1 MMCEGA
7 ITSILPTETL
17 NHFGQVRGQQVY
29 SFMFSSFGVSAI
41 FGSFL
46 VGLLQYKI
54 GYEGMLSICFVFTVL
69 SVILTFIYKSGNKFD
84 YQSRL

>member
-17 NHFGQVRGQQVY
+17 NHYGQIRGQEVY

-41 FGSFL
+41 FGSLL

-54 GYEGMLSICFVFTVL
+54 GFEGMLSICFAFTGVSL
-69 SVILTFIYKSGNKFD
+69 LLTFVYKSAEKFD
-84 YQSRL
+84 Y